1 MRRQRRSDVDD
12 GDVSDIEQ
20 FRIAVPQED
29 LDDLRDRLERTRW
42 PAASPATGWERG
54 VPMAYVRELV
64 DYWLGSYDWRAW
76 EARLNAL
83 PQFTTV
89 IDRQRIHFVHL
100 RSSEPDALP
109 LVITHGWPGSFVELL
124 AIIGPL
130 TDPAAHGGDEGDA
143 FDVIAPSLPGFAFS
157 TPVTEPGWNHQRVA
171 RAWVEL
177 MRRLGY
183 QRYGAHGGD
192 TGFVVSPEIGRIAP
206 DRVVGVHIYGG
217 LEFDSTAAADHPR
230 RTDAERRRLAAVDWL
245 RREATGYA
253 SIQSTRPQT
262 LGFAL
267 NDSAVAQLAW
277 IVDKFHDWTNPAAV
291 LPDQAVGRDHLLTNV
306 TLYWLTGTGATSA
319 HQYYENRAAP
329 AAPVTRSEVPTGI
342 AVFPTDPNLRRVAER
357 QHTVARWTEYARGGH
372 FAALEAP
379 DLLVD
384 DLRAFYRPLR

>member
-1 MRRQRRSDVDD
+1 MSA
-12 GDVSDIEQ
+12 IEQ

-42 PAASPATGWERG
+42 PAESPATGWQRG
-54 VPMAYVRELV
+54 VPMAYLRELV

-130 TDPAAHGGDEGDA
+130 TDPAAHGGDEVDA
-143 FDVIAPSLPGFAFS
+143 FDVIAPSPPGFAFS
-157 TPVTEPGWNHQRVA
+157 TPVTEPGWTHQRVA

-183 QRYGAHGGD
+183 RRYGAHGGD
-192 TGFVVSPEIGRIAP
+192 TGFLVSPEIGRIAP

-217 LEFDSTAAADHPR
+217 LEFDSITAADHPQL
-230 RTDAERRRLAAVDWL
+230 TDAERRRLAAVDWL

-253 SIQSTRPQT
+253 AIQSTRPQT

-267 NDSAVAQLAW
+267 NDSPVAQLAW
-277 IVDKFHDWTNPAAV
+277 IADKFHDWTDPAAV

-319 HQYYENRAAP
+319 HQYYENRVAP
-329 AAPVTRSEVPTGI
+329 AAPATRSEVPTGI
-342 AVFPTDPNLRRVAER
+342 AVFPTDPNVRRVAER
-357 QHTVARWTEYARGGH
+357 QHTVMRWAEYGRGGH

-379 DLLVD
+379 DLLLD

>member
-1 MRRQRRSDVDD
+1 
-12 GDVSDIEQ
+12 VSAIEQ

-42 PAASPATGWERG
+42 PAESPATGWQRG
-54 VPMAYVRELV
+54 VPMAYLCELV

-130 TDPAAHGGDEGDA
+130 TDPAAHGGDEVDA
-143 FDVIAPSLPGFAFS
+143 FDVIAPSPPGFAFS
-157 TPVTEPGWNHQRVA
+157 TPVAEPGWTHQRVA

-183 QRYGAHGGD
+183 RRYGAHGGD
-192 TGFVVSPEIGRIAP
+192 TGFLVSPEIGRIAP

-217 LEFDSTAAADHPR
+217 LEFDSITAADYPQ
-230 RTDAERRRLAAVDWL
+230 RTDAERRRLTAVDWL

-253 SIQSTRPQT
+253 AIQSTRPQT

-267 NDSAVAQLAW
+267 NDSPVAQLAW
-277 IVDKFHDWTNPAAV
+277 IVDKFHDWTDPAAV

-319 HQYYENRAAP
+319 HQYYENRVATAAP
-329 AAPVTRSEVPTGI
+329 ATRSEVPTGI
-342 AVFPTDPNLRRVAER
+342 AVFPTDPNVRRVAER
-357 QHTVARWTEYARGGH
+357 QHTVMRWAEYGRGGH